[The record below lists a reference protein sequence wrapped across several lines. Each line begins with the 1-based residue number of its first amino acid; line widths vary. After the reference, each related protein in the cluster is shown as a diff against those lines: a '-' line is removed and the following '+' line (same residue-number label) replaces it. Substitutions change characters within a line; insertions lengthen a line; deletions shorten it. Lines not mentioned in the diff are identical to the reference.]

1 MTKQKPKLPDFESV
15 LLVMEQIE
23 RPQCVFPEFGLN
35 GQQLWGSQPGITSG
49 RVGIA
54 SITGQRIIKGD
65 PVKASSI
72 SKTLRVA
79 HEGKSEF

>member
-35 GQQLWGSQPGITSG
+35 GQQLWGSQVGITSG
-49 RVGIA
+49 RVGTA
-54 SITGQRIIKGD
+54 SITGQGIIKGE
-65 PVKASSI
+65 PVQASFYFIDSTG
-72 SKTLRVA
+72 ST
-79 HEGKSEF
+79 

>member
-35 GQQLWGSQPGITSG
+35 GRLFWDSQVGITSG
-49 RVGIA
+49 RVGTA
-54 SITGQRIIKGD
+54 
-65 PVKASSI
+65 
-72 SKTLRVA
+72 
-79 HEGKSEF
+79 